1 MNNKSA
7 TCVVLDEQIEISL
20 SDICHVCNCHAEWVV
35 ELVAEGILD
44 PMGNDQKQWRFPGS
58 SLQKAHT
65 AMRLER
71 DLGLNIAG
79 VALALDL
86 MEELAELR
94 ERLDRL
100 EIDNTN

>member
-1 MNNKSA
+1 MKNELI
-7 TCVVLDEQIEISL
+7 TGVLLDEQVELSL
-20 SDICHVCNCHAEWVV
+20 SDLCRACSRHAEWVI
-35 ELVAEGILD
+35 ELVTEGVLD
-44 PMGNDQKQWRFPGS
+44 PVGNNQVQWRFSGL

-86 MEELAELR
+86 MDEVEVLR
-94 ERLDRL
+94 GRLCRL
-100 EIDNTN
+100 EAKE

>member
-1 MNNKSA
+1 MNTNTAKG
-7 TCVVLDEQIEISL
+7 VILDEQIEITL
-20 SDICHVCNCHAEWVV
+20 NDMCHVCNCHTEWVV

-44 PMGNDQKQWRFPGS
+44 PMGNDQDQWRFSGS

-94 ERLDRL
+94 ERLVRL
-100 EIDNTN
+100 EVENTK